1 MDKFNIPTNKKERV
15 IIAGMGF
22 AGLKLARKLVNSEY
36 QVVILDPRNF
46 HQFQPLFYQVATAGL
61 EPSSISFPLRKLFQK
76 KKNIHYRNTSLEKIY
91 PERKT
96 VLTSYGEIKYDK
108 LVLAMGAYTNFF
120 GNQEL
125 EENGLSMKTTAE
137 AIFLRNRILQSFEK
151 AMFENDPEVK
161 KKLLSIA
168 IVGGG
173 PTGVELAG
181 AIAEMRNHILPKD
194 YPEIDFSL
202 MKVMLF
208 EASDRVLSS
217 MSEKASAKAYRFLQ
231 KLGVDIHL
239 KTRIKGYDNENVL
252 LPDGTKYQTDNLI
265 WAAGVQGRGVDGLSA
280 EAIGAGRRLM
290 VDRYNKVKGYEDIYA
305 LGDIALMET
314 ENYPKGHPQVAQVA
328 IQQADNLSKLFVKGK
343 ARPFEYNDKGS
354 MATIGRNMAVVDL
367 PWWHFSGFF
376 AWVVWL
382 FIHLMAIVGVKNR
395 LFIFINWASNYFSRD
410 QSLRVLIKPFS
421 K

>member
-1 MDKFNIPTNKKERV
+1 MDKFNIPSNNKKRV
-15 IIAGMGF
+15 VIAGVGF
-22 AGLKLARKLVNSEY
+22 AGLKLARKLIKSNY

-61 EPSSISFPLRKLFQK
+61 EPSSISFPVRKLFQTK
-76 KKNIHYRNTSLEKIY
+76 QNIHYRCSALERVY
-91 PERKT
+91 PERKIVMT
-96 VLTSYGEIKYDK
+96 EFGELSYDI

-120 GNQEL
+120 GNKQL

-151 AMFENDPEVK
+151 AMFENDPVIKE
-161 KKLLSIA
+161 KLLSIA

-202 MKVMLF
+202 MNVMLF
-208 EASDRVLSS
+208 ESSDRLLKS
-217 MSEKASAKAYRFLQ
+217 MSPKASKKALSFLH
-231 KLGVDIHL
+231 KLGVDVHL
-239 KTRIKGYDNENVL
+239 NTRIKGYDKEDVI
-252 LPDGTKYQTDNLI
+252 LPDDSTYKTDNLI
-265 WAAGVQGRGVDGLSA
+265 WAAGVQGREVIGMNE
-280 EAIGAGRRLM
+280 EAIGKGRRLV
-290 VDRYNKVKGYEDIYA
+290 VDRFNKVNGYDDIYA
-305 LGDIALMET
+305 IGDMAYMET
-314 ENYPKGHPQVAQVA
+314 DLYPEGHPQVAQVA
-328 IQQADNLSKLFVKGK
+328 IQQASNLAKLLKRGK
-343 ARPFEYNDKGS
+343 TKPFEYKDKGS

-367 PWWHFSGFF
+367 PWWHFSGFL
-376 AWVVWL
+376 AWIVWL

>member
-1 MDKFNIPTNKKERV
+1 MDKFNIPSNNKKRIV
-15 IIAGMGF
+15 IAGMGF
-22 AGLKLARKLVNSEY
+22 AGLKLARKLIKSNY

-61 EPSSISFPLRKLFQK
+61 EPSSISFPVRKLFQN
-76 KKNIHYRNTSLEKIY
+76 KKNIHYRCTALERVY
-91 PERKT
+91 PERKAIVT
-96 VLTSYGEIKYDK
+96 EFGELSYDI

-120 GNQEL
+120 GNKEL

-151 AMFENDPEVK
+151 AMFENDPVVK
-161 KKLLSIA
+161 EKLLSIA

-202 MKVMLF
+202 MNVMLF
-208 EASDRVLSS
+208 ESSERLLSS
-217 MSEKASAKAYRFLQ
+217 MSPKASEKAYRFLK
-231 KLGVDIHL
+231 KLGVDVHL
-239 KTRIKGYDNENVL
+239 KTRIKGYDKENVL
-252 LPDGTKYQTDNLI
+252 LPDNSTYKTDNLI
-265 WAAGVQGRGVDGLSA
+265 WAAGIQGREVEGLN
-280 EAIGAGRRLM
+280 ENVVGKGRRLI
-290 VDRYNKVKGYEDIYA
+290 VDRHNKVSGYEDIYA
-305 LGDIALMET
+305 IGDLAYMET
-314 ENYPKGHPQVAQVA
+314 KLYADGHPQVAQVA
-328 IQQADNLSKLFVKGK
+328 IQQANNLSKLLKKGK
-343 ARPFEYNDKGS
+343 AKPFGYKDKGS

>member
-1 MDKFNIPTNKKERV
+1 MDKFNIPSNNKKRIV
-15 IIAGMGF
+15 IAGMGF
-22 AGLKLARKLVNSEY
+22 AGLKLARKLIKSNY

-61 EPSSISFPLRKLFQK
+61 EPSSISFPVRKLFQN
-76 KKNIHYRNTSLEKIY
+76 KKNIHYRCTALERVY

-96 VLTSYGEIKYDK
+96 IVTEFGELSYDI

-120 GNQEL
+120 GNKEL

-151 AMFENDPEVK
+151 AMFENDPVVK
-161 KKLLSIA
+161 EKLLSIA

-202 MKVMLF
+202 MNVMLF
-208 EASDRVLSS
+208 ESSERLLSS
-217 MSEKASAKAYRFLQ
+217 MSPKASEKAYRFLK
-231 KLGVDIHL
+231 KLGVDVHL
-239 KTRIKGYDNENVL
+239 KTRIKGYDKENVL
-252 LPDGTKYQTDNLI
+252 LPDNSTYKTDNLI
-265 WAAGVQGRGVDGLSA
+265 WAAGIQGREVEGLN
-280 EAIGAGRRLM
+280 ENVVGKGRRLI
-290 VDRYNKVKGYEDIYA
+290 VDRHNKVSGYEDIYA
-305 LGDIALMET
+305 IGDLAYMET
-314 ENYPKGHPQVAQVA
+314 KLYADGHPQVAQVA
-328 IQQADNLSKLFVKGK
+328 IQQANNLSKLLKKGK
-343 ARPFEYNDKGS
+343 AKPFEYKDKGS